1 MKTVEKK
8 FDEFEELVLELDT
21 ARILFAEEEEEEE
34 EEEARIVVSIKDIT
48 ERKRAEEALRE
59 SEERYKN
66 LFQNNHAVMLII
78 DPDNA
83 AILDVNPAAC
93 VYYGWSR
100 EELLKK
106 KIDEINTLTTEEV
119 YAEMQLARTEK
130 RNHFIFKHRRADGS
144 IRDVDV
150 YSGPLVMAGKDLLY
164 SIVHDITD
172 RKRAEELLR
181 TSEAKYRLVVE
192 NANEAIAVA
201 QDGMLKFVNRMAID
215 LTGYSE
221 QDLTSR
227 PFPEFVH
234 PDDRGMVVEHYLRRL
249 KGDVS
254 QSRYVFRLM
263 VRDGSIKWLEISAV
277 LFDWEGNPATLNFF
291 SDVTERKK
299 AEEEIRRK
307 AKDLQEKNDELTRFT
322 AAVLHDLRSPLI
334 TIQTFQGYLE
344 QDIPSQDAAR
354 IKKDLGYI
362 RNAADK
368 IGRLIDELLRLSR
381 IGRIIN
387 PSEDA
392 SLQAIVQEALDLVA
406 GRITKRGVRV
416 DITEEPVLL
425 WGDRTRLVE
434 VFLNLVDNA
443 AKFMGAEPAPRVEIG
458 VEQAGGEMVLYVR
471 DNGIGIDPRVQPIL
485 FSLFQKLDPETE
497 GMGIGLALVR
507 RIVEL
512 HGGRIWVESE
522 GPGKGATFRFTL
534 AKTRRGVGRT
544 S

>member
-1 MKTVEKK
+1 MSPNLKVLLADDNPDHVRLITEILSRGLEAEVESVAKGEECLKKIKKNRYDLLLLDYLFPEISGLDILREITEKGYDLPTIMISGHGSEKVAVEAMKAGAIDYIVKSEDGFLSLPFSAKRAIEKDQLRKKLRQSEEKFQNLFESATDAIIYVDMAGRILEANKQAEEVFGGSKLELLGKHFTKLGVFPPGEIPAVLNNFPGVTAGRENTQAVGITNKKGQEIILECSASFMKTDDKVSG
-8 FDEFEELVLELDT
+8 VMII
-21 ARILFAEEEEEEE
+21 AR
-34 EEEARIVVSIKDIT
+34 DIT
-48 ERKRAEEALRE
+48 ERKRAEE
-59 SEERYKN
+59 
-66 LFQNNHAVMLII
+66 
-78 DPDNA
+78 
-83 AILDVNPAAC
+83 
-93 VYYGWSR
+93 
-100 EELLKK
+100 
-106 KIDEINTLTTEEV
+106 EV
-119 YAEMQLARTEK
+119 
-130 RNHFIFKHRRADGS
+130 H
-144 IRDVDV
+144 
-150 YSGPLVMAGKDLLY
+150 
-164 SIVHDITD
+164 
-172 RKRAEELLR
+172 
-181 TSEAKYRLVVE
+181 
-192 NANEAIAVA
+192 
-201 QDGMLKFVNRMAID
+201 
-215 LTGYSE
+215 
-221 QDLTSR
+221 
-227 PFPEFVH
+227 
-234 PDDRGMVVEHYLRRL
+234 
-249 KGDVS
+249 
-254 QSRYVFRLM
+254 
-263 VRDGSIKWLEISAV
+263 
-277 LFDWEGNPATLNFF
+277 
-291 SDVTERKK
+291 
-299 AEEEIRRK
+299 RK
-307 AKDLQEKNDELTRFT
+307 AKELQEKNDELTRFT